1 MYARSKYAFFE
12 LSFLMSESII
22 LSINFNILI
31 LIWTNKRWVAPGA
44 LKPLLKKLGV
54 SVI

>member
-12 LSFLMSESII
+12 LNFLTSESII
-22 LSINFNILI
+22 LSINFNSLI
-31 LIWTNKRWVAPGA
+31 LIWIIKKWADPGA

>member
-1 MYARSKYAFFE
+1 MDARSRYALFGLNFF
-12 LSFLMSESII
+12 MSPITI
-22 LSINFNILI
+22 FIINFNNLI
-31 LIWTNKRWVAPGA
+31 LVWTNKRWVAPGA

>member
-1 MYARSKYAFFE
+1 MDVRSKYVFFE
-12 LSFLMSESII
+12 LNFLMSESII
-22 LSINFNILI
+22 LYINFNSLI
-31 LIWTNKRWVAPGA
+31 LIWMNERWVAPGA